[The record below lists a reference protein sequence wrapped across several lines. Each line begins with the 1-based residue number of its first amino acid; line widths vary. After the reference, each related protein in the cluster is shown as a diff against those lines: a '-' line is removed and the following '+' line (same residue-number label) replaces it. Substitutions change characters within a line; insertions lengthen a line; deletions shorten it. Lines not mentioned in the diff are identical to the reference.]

1 MIKEGIVMISKV
13 QDQVAESMGFTRDTY
28 ESGTTY
34 TKKRDTDTEYHVIQ
48 CKGGWKRA
56 IWEGGKYTNWRM
68 EKTLIDALID

>member
-1 MIKEGIVMISKV
+1 MVSKAH
-13 QDQVAESMGFTRDTY
+13 DQIAEAMGFKRDTY

-34 TKKRDTDTEYHVIQ
+34 TKTRDVSTEYHVIQ

-56 IWEGGKYTNWRM
+56 IWEDGKYTNWRV